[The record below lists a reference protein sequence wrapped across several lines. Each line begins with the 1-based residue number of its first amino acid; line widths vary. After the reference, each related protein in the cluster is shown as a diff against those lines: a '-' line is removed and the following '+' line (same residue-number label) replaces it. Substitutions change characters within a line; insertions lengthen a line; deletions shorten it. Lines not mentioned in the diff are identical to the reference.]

1 MRIRRLVTVAALVV
15 ARDLAANALGAQ
27 SGPSVDVMAQAIPL
41 VTRADPTATRGAL
54 TEGYLSQPVVMAHA
68 AWGPLRGVGTLNLEG
83 LTLERGELNTGGYGE
98 GFVDRRHP
106 HAYLHELLA
115 GVETSR
121 DSVHLSLFAGRGF
134 APFGS
139 DDPMMRPFEKYP
151 VNHHLAQILE
161 RVVAVGAARY
171 GPVIGEFGL
180 FNGDEP
186 VGPGA
191 APNFSRFGDS
201 WASRVTLLPIRG
213 AELSA
218 SLASVKSPEV
228 RAGHGLDQ
236 RKASVVARYDRMS
249 GNRWLYGLLEWERT
263 GERDRGS
270 LVTRLGSLLGE
281 AAACRGG
288 VIAAARL
295 ERTDRPE
302 EEQTLDPFRAPRP
315 EVDLSNLGV
324 SRWTTLTLSLSAPR
338 VGVRM
343 ISGRPFVEV
352 ARIGVA
358 AGTPAGIFDPES
370 RYGANRMWMLSA
382 GVRLRAGMAHD
393 RMGRYGAALPP
404 SSEGMAGMAGMASMG
419 AAESTSNM
427 PDMSGMKSGRA
438 SERPNEMEMNTRC
451 AL

>member
-1 MRIRRLVTVAALVV
+1 VT
-15 ARDLAANALGAQ
+15 
-27 SGPSVDVMAQAIPL
+27 
-41 VTRADPTATRGAL
+41 
-54 TEGYLSQPVVMAHA
+54 
-68 AWGPLRGVGTLNLEG
+68 
-83 LTLERGELNTGGYGE
+83 
-98 GFVDRRHP
+98 
-106 HAYLHELLA
+106 
-115 GVETSR
+115 
-121 DSVHLSLFAGRGF
+121 
-134 APFGS
+134 
-139 DDPMMRPFEKYP
+139 
-151 VNHHLAQILE
+151 
-161 RVVAVGAARY
+161 
-171 GPVIGEFGL
+171 
-180 FNGDEP
+180 
-186 VGPGA
+186 
-191 APNFSRFGDS
+191 
-201 WASRVTLLPIRG
+201 
-213 AELSA
+213 
-218 SLASVKSPEV
+218 SPEV

-236 RKASVVARYDRMS
+236 RKASVVARYSRMT

-324 SRWTTLTLSLSAPR
+324 SRWTTLTLSASAPR
-338 VGVRM
+338 VGMWM

-352 ARIGVA
+352 ARIGVV

-404 SSEGMAGMAGMASMG
+404 SSEGAMAGMAGMG
-419 AAESTSNM
+419 ATEPMSNM
-427 PDMSGMKSGRA
+427 PDMSGVKSSRA
-438 SERPNEMEMNTRC
+438 SERTKETDLSTRC
-451 AL
+451 AM